1 VKRDPRV
8 AFLLLAPSLVL
19 LVPLFYLPQL
29 LLFVVSLGHRSAYG
43 GVVRTLSLENYAR
56 AFEPLYLG
64 ILWRSL
70 GLAAFTT
77 IACLALGFPFAW
89 WLARRVPVRS
99 RSALLALVVLPF
111 WTSFLVRMYAWIVLL
126 RSEGLVNLALA
137 GLGLPRVEL
146 LYNDFAVLVGQV
158 YGELPFM
165 IVPLYV
171 SLEKLDNALVEA
183 AADCGASPA
192 RAFWSVVVPQTLPGI
207 AAGCL
212 LVFIPSLGAFL
223 APDLLGGGRTAYV
236 GNLIQSQFAVARDM
250 PFGAALSFVLSLLVV
265 VLLLVFRRPL
275 KAAQEL

>member
-8 AFLLLAPSLVL
+8 AFAL
-19 LVPLFYLPQL
+19 LVPSLLLLVVLFYLPQL
-29 LLFVVSLGHRSAYG
+29 LLFAVSLGRRSAYG
-43 GVVRTLSLENYAR
+43 GVVRQLSLDSYAR
-56 AFEPLYLG
+56 ALEPLYLG

-77 IACLALGFPFAW
+77 LVCLALGFPFAW
-89 WLARRVPVRS
+89 WLARRVPAGS

-137 GLGLPRVEL
+137 ALGLPRVEL
-146 LYNDFAVLVGQV
+146 LYNDFAVLVGQA

-171 SLEKLDNALVEA
+171 SLEKLDDALVEA

-250 PFGAALSFVLSLLVV
+250 PFGAALSFVLSLLVIL
-265 VLLLVFRRPL
+265 LLLVFRKPL

>member
-1 VKRDPRV
+1 MKRDPRV
-8 AFLLLAPSLVL
+8 AFWL
-19 LVPLFYLPQL
+19 LVPSLLLLLVLFYLPQV

-43 GVVRTLSLENYAR
+43 GVVRTLSLENYTR

-265 VLLLVFRRPL
+265 LLLLVFRRPL

>member
-1 VKRDPRV
+1 MKREPRV

-19 LVPLFYLPQL
+19 LVVLFYLPQL

-56 AFEPLYLG
+56 ALEPLYLG
-64 ILWRSL
+64 ILWRSV

-77 IACLALGFPFAW
+77 LACLALGFPFAW

-137 GLGLPRVEL
+137 SLGLPRVEL

>member
-1 VKRDPRV
+1 MKRDPRV

-19 LVPLFYLPQL
+19 LVVLFYLPQL

-56 AFEPLYLG
+56 ALEPLYLG
-64 ILWRSL
+64 ILWRSF

-77 IACLALGFPFAW
+77 LACLALGFPFAW

-265 VLLLVFRRPL
+265 LLLLVFRRPL

>member
-1 VKRDPRV
+1 
-8 AFLLLAPSLVL
+8 
-19 LVPLFYLPQL
+19 VP
-29 LLFVVSLGHRSAYG
+29 
-43 GVVRTLSLENYAR
+43 AR
-56 AFEPLYLG
+56 A
-64 ILWRSL
+64 
-70 GLAAFTT
+70 
-77 IACLALGFPFAW
+77 
-89 WLARRVPVRS
+89 

-126 RSEGLVNLALA
+126 RSEGIVNLALA
-137 GLGLPRVEL
+137 AAGLPRVEL

-171 SLEKLDNALVEA
+171 SLEELDNALVEA

-265 VLLLVFRRPL
+265 LLLLVFRRPL

>member
-1 VKRDPRV
+1 VKRDPRG

-19 LVPLFYLPQL
+19 LVVLFYLPQL

-56 AFEPLYLG
+56 ALEPLYLG
-64 ILWRSL
+64 ILWRSF

-77 IACLALGFPFAW
+77 LACLALGFPFAW
-89 WLARRVPVRS
+89 WLARRVPLRS

>member
-19 LVPLFYLPQL
+19 LVVLFYLPQL

-56 AFEPLYLG
+56 ALEPLYLG
-64 ILWRSL
+64 ILWRSF

-77 IACLALGFPFAW
+77 LACLALGFPFAW
-89 WLARRVPVRS
+89 WLTRRVPVRS

-265 VLLLVFRRPL
+265 ALLLVFRRPL

>member
-8 AFLLLAPSLVL
+8 AFAL
-19 LVPLFYLPQL
+19 LVPSLLLLVVLFYLPQL
-29 LLFVVSLGHRSAYG
+29 LLFAVSLGRRSAYG
-43 GVVRTLSLENYAR
+43 GVLRQLSLDSYAR
-56 AFEPLYLG
+56 ALEPLYLG

-77 IACLALGFPFAW
+77 LVCLALGFPFAW
-89 WLARRVPVRS
+89 WLARRVPAGS

-137 GLGLPRVEL
+137 ALGLPRVEL
-146 LYNDFAVLVGQV
+146 LYNDFAVLVGQA

-171 SLEKLDNALVEA
+171 SLEKLDDALVEA

-250 PFGAALSFVLSLLVV
+250 PFGAALSFVLSLLVIL
-265 VLLLVFRRPL
+265 LLLVFRKPL

>member
-19 LVPLFYLPQL
+19 LVVLFYLPQL
-29 LLFVVSLGHRSAYG
+29 LLFAVSLGRRSAYG
-43 GVVRTLSLENYAR
+43 GVVRQLSLENYAR
-56 AFEPLYLG
+56 ALEPLYLG

-70 GLAAFTT
+70 GLAAFTM

>member
-1 VKRDPRV
+1 MKRDPRV
-8 AFLLLAPSLVL
+8 AFWL
-19 LVPLFYLPQL
+19 LVPSLLLLLVLFYLPQL

-43 GVVRTLSLENYAR
+43 GVVRTLSFENYAR
-56 AFEPLYLG
+56 ALEPMYLG

-77 IACLALGFPFAW
+77 LACLALGFPFAW

-99 RSALLALVVLPF
+99 RSALMALVVLPF

-126 RSEGLVNLALA
+126 RSEGLVNLTLA
-137 GLGLPRVEL
+137 ALGLPHVEL

-183 AADCGASPA
+183 AADCGASPS

-250 PFGAALSFVLSLLVV
+250 PFGAALSFVLSLLVIA
-265 VLLLVFRRPL
+265 LLLVFRKPL

>member
-1 VKRDPRV
+1 MKRDPRV
-8 AFLLLAPSLVL
+8 ASLLLAPSLVL
-19 LVPLFYLPQL
+19 LVVLFYLPQL

-56 AFEPLYLG
+56 ALEPLYLG
-64 ILWRSL
+64 ILWRSF

-89 WLARRVPVRS
+89 WLARRVPLRS